1 MRSTSGL
8 VSALSLILCACA
20 IGPNYR
26 RPEVAEPPAFRGD
39 EAPGAASI
47 ADLPWWELFRDE
59 TLKGLIEEAL
69 DQNHD
74 LRIAAARVEQAR
86 YAVGVV
92 RADALPQVGY
102 EASAERTRRNL
113 PESGLHRTGNIFFG
127 ALDTAWEIDLWGR
140 IRRSTEASLA
150 DLYNAEDARRGVVL
164 LLVTDVAQAY
174 LELRE
179 LDLELEIALR
189 TRDSFQQTFDL
200 FERQLRGG
208 VGTRLATSR
217 AEASLA
223 STSAVIPDL
232 ERQIVAKENQ
242 LGILLG
248 RPPGEIP
255 RGSVLTDQ
263 DFAPEIPVGL
273 PSDLLRRRP
282 DVLQAEDAIVAA
294 NAQVGVAIA
303 DFFPRIGL
311 TALYGAQSSDLDD
324 IVHGGSNVWSIA
336 AALSGPLFQSGR
348 LYYGYKF
355 DVAAWEES
363 LTAYQQTVL
372 NALAEVSNALVS
384 RQKLAVSTAELERQ
398 VTALQAAVELS
409 NSRFTGG
416 LANYYEVLESQQELF
431 PAEIALARN
440 RLDELL
446 SVVALYRALGGGW
459 EGEEA
464 AHPDRYPI
472 EREALDALVP
482 CGSRCEQR

>member
-1 MRSTSGL
+1 MRTGFVTVL
-8 VSALSLILCACA
+8 CLFLCACA

-39 EAPGAASI
+39 EAPAEATI

-69 DQNHD
+69 KQNYD
-74 LRIAAARVEQAR
+74 LRIAASRVEQSR

-102 EASAERTRRNL
+102 EASAERARLNIPGT
-113 PESGLHRTGNIFFG
+113 GTHRTENIFFG
-127 ALDTAWEIDLWGR
+127 ALQTAWEIDLWGR

-150 DLYNAEDARRGVVL
+150 NLYAAEDARRGVVL

-179 LDLELEIALR
+179 LDYELEIALR
-189 TRDSFQQTFDL
+189 TRDSFQQTLDL
-200 FERQLRGG
+200 FERQLKGG
-208 VGTRLATSR
+208 VGNRLATSR
-217 AEASLA
+217 AEAALA
-223 STSAVIPDL
+223 STAAAIPDL

-242 LGILLG
+242 LSILLG
-248 RPPGEIP
+248 RPPGDIP
-255 RGSVLTDQ
+255 RGGALTDQ
-263 DFAPEIPVGL
+263 DFAPEIPAGL
-273 PSDLLRRRP
+273 PADLLRRRP
-282 DVLQAEDAIVAA
+282 DVLQAEDAIVAT

-311 TALYGAQSSDLDD
+311 TALYGNQSSELDD
-324 IVHGGSNVWSIA
+324 IVHSGSEIWSIA

-363 LTAYQQTVL
+363 LAAYQQTVL
-372 NALAEVSNALVS
+372 NALAEVSNTLIA
-384 RQKLAVSTAELERQ
+384 RQKFVASTAELERQ
-398 VTALQAAVELS
+398 VTALEDAVRLS
-409 NSRFTGG
+409 NQRYAGG
-416 LANYYEVLESQQELF
+416 LANYYEVLEAQQELF
-431 PAEIALARN
+431 PAENGLARN
-440 RLDELL
+440 RLNAQL

-459 EGEEA
+459 QAEEA
-464 AHPDRYPI
+464 AHPEQYPRP
-472 EREALDALVP
+472 REALDVLVP
-482 CGSRCEQR
+482 QEGARAHP

>member
-1 MRSTSGL
+1 MRTGL
-8 VSALSLILCACA
+8 VSALSLLLCACA

-26 RPEVAEPPAFRGD
+26 RPEVAQPAAFRGD
-39 EAPGAASI
+39 QAPSESTI
-47 ADLPWWELFRDE
+47 AQVPWWELFGDE
-59 TLKGLIEEAL
+59 TLRGLIEEAL
-69 DQNHD
+69 KQNYD
-74 LRIAAARVEQAR
+74 LRIAASRVEQAR

-102 EASAERTRRNL
+102 QGSAERGKFSL
-113 PESGLHRTGNIFFG
+113 PGAGISRTENIFFG
-127 ALDTAWEIDLWGR
+127 ALQTAWEVDLWGR

-150 DLYNAEDARRGVVL
+150 NLYAAEDARRGVVL
-164 LLVTDVAQAY
+164 LLVTDVAQTY

-200 FERQLRGG
+200 FQRQLVGG

-217 AEASLA
+217 AEAALA
-223 STSAVIPDL
+223 STSAAIPDL
-232 ERQIVAKENQ
+232 ERRIVAKENQ
-242 LGILLG
+242 LGVLLG
-248 RPPGEIP
+248 RPPGDIP
-255 RGSVLTDQ
+255 RGSALTEQ
-263 DFAPEIPVGL
+263 GFAPEIPVGL

-282 DVLQAEDAIVAA
+282 DVMQAEDAIVAA

-311 TALYGAQSSDLDD
+311 TALYGNQSSDLDD
-324 IVHGGSNVWSIA
+324 IAHSGSEVWSIA

-355 DVAAWEES
+355 DQAAWEES
-363 LTAYQQTVL
+363 LAAYQATVL
-372 NALAEVSNALVS
+372 NALAEVSNALVA
-384 RQKLAVSTAELERQ
+384 REKITASTVELDRQ
-398 VTALQAAVELS
+398 VTALQEAVNLS

-416 LANYYEVLESQQELF
+416 LANYYEVLEALQELY
-431 PAEIALARN
+431 PAENALARN

-459 EGEEA
+459 EAEEA
-464 AHPDRYPI
+464 AHPEQYPL
-472 EREALDALVP
+472 RRDVLDKLVP
-482 CGSRCEQR
+482 CDGPCETR

>member
-1 MRSTSGL
+1 MRTGL
-8 VSALSLILCACA
+8 VPLLSLILCACA
-20 IGPNYR
+20 IGPHYR

-39 EAPGAASI
+39 QAPGAASI
-47 ADLPWWELFRDE
+47 AELPWWELFRDE

-69 DQNHD
+69 KQNYD
-74 LRIAAARVEQAR
+74 LRIAASRVEQAR

-102 EASAERTRRNL
+102 QGSAERTKFVV
-113 PESGLHRTGNIFFG
+113 PGSGLGRTQNIFYG
-127 ALDTAWEIDLWGR
+127 ALQTAWEVDLWGR
-140 IRRSTEASLA
+140 IRRATEASLA
-150 DLYNAEDARRGVVL
+150 NLYAAEDTRRGVVL
-164 LLVTDVAQAY
+164 ILVTDVAQTY

-189 TRDSFQQTFDL
+189 TRDSFQQTFNL

-217 AEASLA
+217 AEAALA
-223 STSAVIPDL
+223 STSATIPDL
-232 ERQIVAKENQ
+232 ERQLVAKENQ
-242 LGILLG
+242 LSILLG
-248 RPPGEIP
+248 RPPGDIP
-255 RGSVLTDQ
+255 RGGALTEQ
-263 DFAPEIPVGL
+263 NFAPEIPAGL

-282 DVLQAEDAIVAA
+282 DVMQAEDAIVAA

-311 TALYGAQSSDLDD
+311 TALYGNQSSELDD
-324 IVHGGSNVWSIA
+324 IVRSGSNVWSIA

-363 LTAYQQTVL
+363 LAAYQQTVL
-372 NALAEVSNALVS
+372 NALAEVSNELVA
-384 RQKLAVSTAELERQ
+384 RQKLIASTAELERQ
-398 VTALQAAVELS
+398 VTALQDAVNLS

-416 LANYYEVLESQQELF
+416 LANYYEVLEAQQELF
-431 PAEIALARN
+431 PAENALARN

-459 EGEEA
+459 EGEES
-464 AHPDRYPI
+464 AHPEQYP
-472 EREALDALVP
+472 RRRDLLDKLVP
-482 CGSRCEQR
+482 CEGPCERP

>member
-1 MRSTSGL
+1 MRTGL

-26 RPEVAEPPAFRGD
+26 RPEVADPPAFRGD

-47 ADLPWWELFRDE
+47 ADLPWWDLFRDE
-59 TLKGLIEEAL
+59 TLKALIEEAL
-69 DQNHD
+69 QQNHD
-74 LRIAAARVEQAR
+74 LRIAASRVEQAR

-102 EASAERTRRNL
+102 QASAERARINIPGT
-113 PESGLHRTGNIFFG
+113 GTHRTENIFFG
-127 ALDTAWEIDLWGR
+127 ALQTAWEIDLWGR

-150 DLYNAEDARRGVVL
+150 DLYRAEDTRRGVVL

-179 LDLELEIALR
+179 LDLELEIAMR

-200 FERQLRGG
+200 FDRQLRGG

-217 AEASLA
+217 AEAALA
-223 STSAVIPDL
+223 NTLATIPDL
-232 ERQIVAKENQ
+232 ERRIVAKENQ
-242 LGILLG
+242 LSILLG
-248 RPPGEIP
+248 RPPGDIP
-255 RGSVLTDQ
+255 RGRALTEQ
-263 DFAPEIPVGL
+263 DFAPEIPAGL
-273 PSDLLRRRP
+273 PADLLRRRP

-303 DFFPRIGL
+303 DFFPRLGL
-311 TALYGAQSSDLDD
+311 TALYGNQSSELDD
-324 IVHGGSNVWSIA
+324 IVRSGSNVWSIA

-363 LTAYQQTVL
+363 LAVYQQTVL
-372 NALAEVSNALVS
+372 NALAEVSNALVA
-384 RQKLAVSTAELERQ
+384 RQKLAASTAQLDRQ
-398 VTALQAAVELS
+398 VVALQDAVGLS

-431 PAEIALARN
+431 PAENALARN
-440 RLDELL
+440 RLDEQL
-446 SVVALYRALGGGW
+446 SVIALYRALGGGW

-464 AHPDRYPI
+464 AHPEQYP
-472 EREALDALVP
+472 RPRDPLDALVP
-482 CGSRCEQR
+482 GGGRRAHP

>member
-1 MRSTSGL
+1 MRTAL
-8 VSALSLILCACA
+8 VSTALSLILCACA

-26 RPEVAEPPAFRGD
+26 RPEVAQPDAFRGD
-39 EAPGAASI
+39 EAPAAETI

-69 DQNHD
+69 KQNYD
-74 LRIAAARVEQAR
+74 LRIAAARVEQSR

-102 EASAERTRRNL
+102 QGSAERGKFSLPDGSVSRTENL
-113 PESGLHRTGNIFFG
+113 FFG
-127 ALDTAWEIDLWGR
+127 ALQTSWEVDLWGR

-150 DLYNAEDARRGVVL
+150 NLYAAEDARRGVVL
-164 LLVTDVAQAY
+164 LLVTDIAQAY

-179 LDLELEIALR
+179 LDLELAIALR

-200 FERQLRGG
+200 FQRQLVGG

-217 AEASLA
+217 AEAALA
-223 STSAVIPDL
+223 STSAAIPDL
-232 ERQIVAKENQ
+232 ERRIVAKENQ
-242 LGILLG
+242 LSILLG
-248 RPPGEIP
+248 RPPGDIP
-255 RGSVLTDQ
+255 RGGALTDQ
-263 DFAPEIPVGL
+263 DFAPEIPAGL
-273 PSDLLRRRP
+273 PADLLRRRP

-311 TALYGAQSSDLDD
+311 TALYGNQSSDLDD
-324 IVHGGSNVWSIA
+324 IVHSGSNVWSIA

-363 LTAYQQTVL
+363 LAVYQQTVL
-372 NALAEVSNALVS
+372 NALAEVSNTLVA
-384 RQKLAVSTAELERQ
+384 RQKFVASTAELERQ
-398 VTALQAAVELS
+398 VIALQDAVNLS
-409 NSRFTGG
+409 NQRYAGG
-416 LANYYEVLESQQELF
+416 LANYYEVLEAQQELF
-431 PAEIALARN
+431 PAENALARN

-459 EGEEA
+459 EGEES
-464 AHPDRYPI
+464 AHPEQYPRP
-472 EREALDALVP
+472 REVLDVLVP
-482 CGSRCEQR
+482 QGGARAHP